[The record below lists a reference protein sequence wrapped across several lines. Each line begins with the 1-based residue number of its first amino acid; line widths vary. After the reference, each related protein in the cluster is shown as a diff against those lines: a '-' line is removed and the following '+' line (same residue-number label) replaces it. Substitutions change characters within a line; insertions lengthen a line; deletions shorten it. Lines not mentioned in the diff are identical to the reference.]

1 MKGCVINWTR
11 RLHSARRV
19 RARVSTPQPQPNN
32 PHPHPHAALQHCT
45 AAPLTLQEVSIN
57 TAILGTVNMKIV
69 L

>member
-19 RARVSTPQPQPNN
+19 RARVSTPQPKPNK
-32 PHPHPHAALQHCT
+32 PHPHPHAALQHCSN
-45 AAPLTLQEVSIN
+45 PSHCRRCPIN